1 MELLAPAGNFSKMKY
16 ALAHGADSVYLG
28 LPSLSLRARI
38 NDFTPARL
46 KEAIKY
52 CHDRKN
58 KIYVTV
64 NIYAHNFHLKQ
75 VEQTLK
81 LLNKLKPDA
90 VIISDPGV
98 IVLAK
103 KYLKKIDLHLS
114 TQANCTNWPAAKF
127 WQRQGIKRIILAR
140 ELSLEE
146 ISEIHKKVPGLELES
161 FVHGAMC
168 MAYSGRCI
176 LSNYL
181 ANRSANLGD
190 CAHPC
195 RWSYKLHMEDET
207 RPGEFLPIEEDQCG
221 TYILSSKDVCMV
233 KYLNEMKKAG
243 IKHLKIEGRTKSVAY
258 LANVVKIYRQAIN
271 LYELRMPTNIRM
283 VKINN
288 LFKELQKI
296 SNRDFTTGFYF
307 ATEKLKMQ
315 NYDTTHHRS
324 KFEFCGEVLDSK
336 KIDKHTW
343 QIKIKVHNVIKV
355 GEQIEFILPLKDN
368 FTIKIAE
375 IYDLDKKKMVDEV
388 HGGQDKAILVKLNKE
403 VPVMTILRK
412 SI

>member
-16 ALAHGADSVYLG
+16 AIEYGADSVYLG

-38 NDFTPARL
+38 NDFTPERL

-52 CHDRKN
+52 CHDRKK

-64 NIYAHNFHLKQ
+64 NIYAHNYHLKQ

-81 LLNKLKPDA
+81 LLNKLRPDA

-103 KYLKKIDLHLS
+103 KYLKGVDLHLS
-114 TQANCTNWPAAKF
+114 TQANCTNWQAAKF
-127 WQRQGIKRIILAR
+127 WYKQGIKRIILAR
-140 ELSLEE
+140 ELSLKE
-146 ISEIHKKVPGLELES
+146 ISEIHKKVPQMELES

-181 ANRSANLGD
+181 SNRSANLGD

-195 RWSYKLHMEDET
+195 RWSYKLHLEEEM
-207 RPGEFLPIEEDQCG
+207 RPGEFMPIEEDQNG
-221 TYILSSKDVCMV
+221 TYILSSKDVCML

-243 IKHLKIEGRTKSVAY
+243 IKHLKIEGRTKSIAY
-258 LANVVKIYRQAIN
+258 LANVVKIYRQALGDMKNKSMIN
-271 LYELRMPTNIRM
+271 D
-283 VKINN
+283 

-307 ATEKLKMQ
+307 ERERLKMQ
-315 NYDTTHHRS
+315 NYDKTHFRS
-324 KFEFCGEVLDSK
+324 ELEFCGEVLENK
-336 KIDKHTW
+336 KIDQKTW
-343 QIKIKVHNVIKV
+343 QAKIKVHNVIKV
-355 GEQIEFILPLKDN
+355 GEQIEFVRPLQDN
-368 FTIKIAE
+368 FIAKIKE
-375 IYDLDKKKMVDEV
+375 IFDLDKKKNVKEV

-412 SI
+412 VIRH